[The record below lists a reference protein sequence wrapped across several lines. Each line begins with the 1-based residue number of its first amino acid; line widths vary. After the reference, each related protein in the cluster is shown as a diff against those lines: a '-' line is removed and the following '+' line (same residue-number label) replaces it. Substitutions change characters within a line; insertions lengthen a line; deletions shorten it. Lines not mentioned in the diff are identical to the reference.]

1 MDLSTITQPIIMA
14 LLKRTAHNRTAKRRR
29 LRWLLAGLI
38 IKIWFSGR
46 FDITFSAIYMKTDHD
61 L

>member
-1 MDLSTITQPIIMA
+1 MA

-38 IKIWFSGR
+38 IKIWSSGR
-46 FDITFSAIYMKTDHD
+46 FGIIFSAIYMETDRNFI
-61 L
+61 